1 MLVEESDALRHALR
15 QVLVKQGFTCH
26 AFSDGS
32 RALQALMHD
41 GLEADL
47 IITDVLLAG
56 VDGYTLLQRVR
67 TDARLCTV
75 PVVVLSSKGLTSD
88 RIAGFNAGASAYV
101 SKPFDV
107 QELLAVVRQLLAASL
122 ATQRQSMVRELDDVR
137 RDIAS
142 VKRLLQMLLQVQ
154 AQNQLGAPANGQG
167 YAAADAAAAAADG
180 AAADG
185 AGADG
190 AADAKPAA
198 RRLAGRAVAD
208 MEPDVDDQKAGKLK
222 SIIEQNDLAGFE
234 VYATDDT
241 PARYVQ
247 LYWPRPF

>member
-1 MLVEESDALRHALR
+1 MCIRDS
-15 QVLVKQGFTCH
+15 
-26 AFSDGS
+26 
-32 RALQALMHD
+32 D

-122 ATQRQSMVRELDDVR
+122 ATHRTEELEREEQRKKEVHEKMQADR
-137 RDIAS
+137 RAE
-142 VKRLLQMLLQVQ
+142 
-154 AQNQLGAPANGQG
+154 
-167 YAAADAAAAAADG
+167 G
-180 AAADG
+180 AAEEKRKQDEADE
-185 AGADG
+185 
-190 AADAKPAA
+190 
-198 RRLAGRAVAD
+198 LAEA
-208 MEPDVDDQKAGKLK
+208 L
-222 SIIEQNDLAGFE
+222 
-234 VYATDDT
+234 
-241 PARYVQ
+241 
-247 LYWPRPF
+247 PRV